1 MTEKQWVKVKL
12 RVNQLLKEKGGVV
25 QFVLVQKL
33 DGTIQ
38 IQVVGGNTE
47 TIN

>member
-1 MTEKQWVKVKL
+1 MTEKQWIKVKL
-12 RVNQLLKEKGGVV
+12 RINQLLKEKGGIV

-33 DGTIQ
+33 DSTIQ